1 MHALSTCAWMYG
13 SSSALGSSRGSAE
26 YRRLPTSSMYVRMA
40 PRTSSRRAVLVGRRH
55 TSTTTGIFSRPPP
68 TWGAGELPARSMS
81 IAVGVARRTEC
92 PRSQTVAKT
101 SAAHE
106 TQRGT
111 IPGRSEFARSRVAGE
126 GPPRSAP
133 AITRDSTPPRAH
145 VDHTD
150 ALTHPGEVPAAPP
163 PPLSLRL
170 AEAAPRLEPR
180 APAPSLPRASGASS
194 RRLPSR
200 RLLWTFPDRTRAR
213 HLPSRNRYGA
223 GARIPRA
230 GAHTRG
236 RH

>member
-68 TWGAGELPARSMS
+68 TWGAEGTREVHVHR
-81 IAVGVARRTEC
+81 GGRRAEDEMPTRNHK
-92 PRSQTVAKT
+92 RSQKRQPRWFV
-101 SAAHE
+101 
-106 TQRGT
+106 RGAVH
-111 IPGRSEFARSRVAGE
+111 PGGQFARSRVAGR
-126 GPPRSAP
+126 PPRSAP
-133 AITRDSTPPRAH
+133 AVTRDSTPPRAH

-150 ALTHPGEVPAAPP
+150 ALTHPGEVSAAPP
-163 PPLSLRL
+163 PPLSLCL
-170 AEAAPRLEPR
+170 AESPTLEPR
-180 APAPSLPRASGASS
+180 APALFLPRASGASS
-194 RRLPSR
+194 RRLSSR
-200 RLLWTFPDRTRAR
+200 RLLRTFPDRARAR

-223 GARIPRA
+223 GARIPRS